1 MYQVL
6 VECVSHEALGSAQC
20 LLNRVEFPQEFP
32 FLIDYFRQALSFSIV
47 KSKGRN
53 FKVIF
58 NKLTWSHE
66 QEIIHFIRQMI
77 MDINNKVALNALS
90 IDNINHS
97 ENLIDD
103 ISIAGSYSA
112 RFEEFDYDQVRS
124 QLREYKKEGID
135 IEALR
140 LKIQNEARQIIE
152 RQQF

>member
-1 MYQVL
+1 MHAVKETQEVVGMEETRKMVIMYQVL
-6 VECVSHEALGSAQC
+6 VECVSHEALGSAQY

-77 MDINNKVALNALS
+77 MDINNKAAYNNLS
-90 IDNINHS
+90 QGEINH
-97 ENLIDD
+97 
-103 ISIAGSYSA
+103 
-112 RFEEFDYDQVRS
+112 
-124 QLREYKKEGID
+124 
-135 IEALR
+135 
-140 LKIQNEARQIIE
+140 
-152 RQQF
+152 